1 MVAVGFNKCATR
13 SLARLFA
20 RSGHRAVHQKLPRR
34 WRGRRK
40 LGGIMRANQQMGKP
54 LFSSVEDYTFYGDLI
69 DSNRRQTFDGN
80 GLFREILRDYPDAI
94 LLLNWRDR
102 EDWLRSR
109 LHHGHGEF
117 AARERRVRGLPSL
130 DALVAAWRQEWDLHL
145 AAVRAFMADRPD
157 QLIDFNI
164 DRDGVDVLIARLPA
178 YGLQA
183 EHFGD
188 IGRSRGQ
195 RLPPWLQA
203 GKAWIAQHRPRAQR

>member
-1 MVAVGFNKCATR
+1 
-13 SLARLFA
+13 
-20 RSGHRAVHQKLPRR
+20 
-34 WRGRRK
+34 
-40 LGGIMRANQQMGKP
+40 
-54 LFSSVEDYTFYGDLI
+54 
-69 DSNRRQTFDGN
+69 
-80 GLFREILRDYPDAI
+80 LFREILRDYPDAI

-102 EDWLRSR
+102 EDWIRSR
-109 LHHGHGEF
+109 LNHGHGEF
-117 AARERRVRGLPSL
+117 AARERRVRGSAQPRCAGGGL
-130 DALVAAWRQEWDLHL
+130 AQEWDLHL

-157 QLIDFNI
+157 QLVDFNI

-183 EHFGD
+183 EHFVD